1 MQRHKSQCSRENVA
15 LSSGTLFDIV
25 RLSLGILT
33 LIPPPPPSP
42 SPSLNYYVA
51 EMAKSDEAKYRT

>member
-15 LSSGTLFDIV
+15 LSSGTLSDIV

-33 LIPPPPPSP
+33 LIPPPPSP

-51 EMAKSDEAKYRT
+51 EMAKSDGAKYRT

>member
-15 LSSGTLFDIV
+15 LSSGTLFDIA

-33 LIPPPPPSP
+33 LIR
-42 SPSLNYYVA
+42 YVQC
-51 EMAKSDEAKYRT
+51 MDDSKTLRTWS

>member
-15 LSSGTLFDIV
+15 LSSGTFFDIV

-33 LIPPPPPSP
+33 LIPPPSP

>member
-33 LIPPPPPSP
+33 LIPPPPLRSP
-42 SPSLNYYVA
+42 L
-51 EMAKSDEAKYRT
+51 